1 MIFYTKNFSPYN
13 EPLVYDWQS
22 AVKTDA
28 LLVNQ
33 SQVQQSD
40 TILWSEIL
48 RKFAIKL
55 QNLLQYNFE
64 ILSIR
69 FILPVVLLK

>member
-1 MIFYTKNFSPYN
+1 M
-13 EPLVYDWQS
+13 YDWQS

-40 TILWSEIL
+40 TILWSEIVW
-48 RKFAIKL
+48 KFAIKL

-69 FILPVVLLK
+69 FLLPVV